1 MNVRTICFDEAD
13 HSQSEQTSIT
23 KKRGRDPV
31 VRRFPRG
38 LTSGS
43 HTHTPYTPYTPY
55 TRWMELQWEH
65 ESVVSLRFRH
75 LHHRFFGPFLLGQF
89 RSFFFCWFWHFLRFF
104 VVEGLMEDPWR
115 SWPGGF
121 FGIAGKSGVAVL
133 VSLCHGLI
141 ACATA
146 NWISSKHESRMSWS
160 SHSRE
165 KRSPKKNDV
174 FKILV
179 ENPKESPD
187 SCKPTICCVQ
197 TQFSLNLSWFSLFLK
212 NELYLDKWFES
223 NCGCLENV
231 REWISWWF
239 FITSRL

>member
-1 MNVRTICFDEAD
+1 MNVRTICFDETD

-55 TRWMELQWEH
+55 THTMNGIAMRTWIGSFFAFPPSSPSILWPIFAWPI
-65 ESVVSLRFRH
+65 SLI
-75 LHHRFFGPFLLGQF
+75 
-89 RSFFFCWFWHFLRFF
+89 FFCWFWHFLRFF

-165 KRSPKKNDV
+165 KRSPKKTRCFQDSRWESQRIPRQLQANNLLRSNAIQLEFELIFHV
-174 FKILV
+174 FK
-179 ENPKESPD
+179 KW
-187 SCKPTICCVQ
+187 T
-197 TQFSLNLSWFSLFLK
+197 LF
-212 NELYLDKWFES
+212 
-223 NCGCLENV
+223 
-231 REWISWWF
+231 R
-239 FITSRL
+239 